1 MRRTEARFS
10 FDKSEPRL
18 FDGTPEELRSE
29 NAAPPSTLKVPGV
42 RRSAT
47 TKPFEGGQ
55 HAG

>member
-1 MRRTEARFS
+1 MRRTEARFP
-10 FDKSEPRL
+10 FDTSESRL

-29 NAAPPSTLKVPGV
+29 NAPPPSTLKVPGV

-55 HAG
+55 RAG